1 MEDRPDVNNVIGKV
15 QVGNSSLPPGNCA
28 DCGSTPLDREKFDQV
43 QLCLSVYDMNTEL
56 NTAYDEGRFNI
67 NIIID

>member
-1 MEDRPDVNNVIGKV
+1 VEDRPDVIGKV

-28 DCGSTPLDREKFDQV
+28 DCGSSPLDREKFDQV
-43 QLCLSVYDMNTEL
+43 QLCLTVYDMNTEL
-56 NTAYDEGRFNI
+56 NTPYDEGRFII